1 MIHRKNG
8 ICIIVAFILSYSYQK
23 RKNFGTV
30 SWKMCLVE
38 RYTSYRALRS
48 LYKRNLSRRQKPA

>member
-1 MIHRKNG
+1 MD
-8 ICIIVAFILSYSYQK
+8 AFILSYSYQK

-38 RYTSYRALRS
+38 RYILYRALRS
-48 LYKRNLSRRQKPA
+48 LYKRNLSRRQKTA

>member
-38 RYTSYRALRS
+38 RYTSYQGV
-48 LYKRNLSRRQKPA
+48 KKPV

>member
-1 MIHRKNG
+1 MD
-8 ICIIVAFILSYSYQK
+8 AFILSYSYQK

-38 RYTSYRALRS
+38 RYILYRALRS